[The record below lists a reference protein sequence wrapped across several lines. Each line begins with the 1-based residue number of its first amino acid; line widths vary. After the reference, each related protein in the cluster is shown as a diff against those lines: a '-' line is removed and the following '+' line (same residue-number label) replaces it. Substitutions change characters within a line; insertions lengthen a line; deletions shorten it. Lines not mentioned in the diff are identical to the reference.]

1 MSLLNRHHSPTIP
14 LSPASIFQH
23 HRRVLAGCWR
33 RGFHEKAVFLD
44 SCFRNGEHKL
54 HPHIMNRLLVLVVA
68 CLCINWAF
76 AIDKEHIFKDEDV
89 VPLFVNKVGPY
100 ANPSESYEF
109 YSLPLCRPKN
119 VQHEHHTLGEKLEG
133 DRKQSSAYEIR
144 FKGIKRMHSDLI

>member
-1 MSLLNRHHSPTIP
+1 MTQSLL
-14 LSPASIFQH
+14 
-23 HRRVLAGCWR
+23 
-33 RGFHEKAVFLD
+33 
-44 SCFRNGEHKL
+44 
-54 HPHIMNRLLVLVVA
+54 LVVVA
-68 CLCINWAF
+68 CLCITWAL

-109 YSLPLCRPKN
+109 YSLPLCRPKK

-144 FKGIKRMHSDLI
+144 FKGTCNNLRKIG